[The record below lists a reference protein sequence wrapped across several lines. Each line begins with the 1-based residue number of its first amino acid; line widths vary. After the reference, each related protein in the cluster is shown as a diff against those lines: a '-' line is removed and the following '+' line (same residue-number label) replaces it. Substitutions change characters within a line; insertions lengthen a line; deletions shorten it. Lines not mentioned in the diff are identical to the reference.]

1 MRYYRVV
8 VTDAP
13 VPGASR
19 NDPCPCGSGVKYKKC
34 HGSRKPR
41 TRTITL
47 DYGKI
52 LKPGSFDEVFLSANT
67 VQLRRFGVPIVPI
80 SATTEESYERD
91 KRAKVLYRFPKRAMR
106 AGTNPNVLLEAY
118 QHVFAIDTNTQ
129 ETPEG
134 SLSVTAAIYCRLTV
148 KGTKLL
154 AEPVEAGLWHG
165 QGIAQPEKA
174 AWHMFL
180 DLLQNDSRI
189 KPRDRVS
196 LIVDHDLEHLDD
208 YNNRRLPIDDDFLLP
223 ENVDLIY
230 AAEKGSGFLGS
241 ILIRRCH
248 NTAVRGLR
256 DLIKH
261 GVESPEINGQ

>member
-19 NDPCPCGSGVKYKKC
+19 KDPCPCGRGVKYKKC

-91 KRAKVLYRFPKRAMR
+91 KRAKVLYRFP
-106 AGTNPNVLLEAY
+106 
-118 QHVFAIDTNTQ
+118 
-129 ETPEG
+129 
-134 SLSVTAAIYCRLTV
+134 
-148 KGTKLL
+148 
-154 AEPVEAGLWHG
+154 
-165 QGIAQPEKA
+165 
-174 AWHMFL
+174 
-180 DLLQNDSRI
+180 
-189 KPRDRVS
+189 
-196 LIVDHDLEHLDD
+196 
-208 YNNRRLPIDDDFLLP
+208 
-223 ENVDLIY
+223 
-230 AAEKGSGFLGS
+230 
-241 ILIRRCH
+241 
-248 NTAVRGLR
+248 
-256 DLIKH
+256 
-261 GVESPEINGQ
+261 